1 MGDSNLRGDGRTLSG
16 GNPAEKG
23 DRPEQNSPAWKGCR
37 SAHGPAAEAGAAAGG
52 LLPPGRTFPQI
63 EPGSMRELA
72 DQLDQEIAAAAMEAA
87 LSLYDFST
95 KTELEINGFDPLYP
109 ASMIKTLLLLAA
121 LHGLE
126 EGRLS
131 LQELHYLCEQDR
143 YAGGTRVAGS
153 GILQYAENGSAYTFQ
168 ELLSLMVSFSDNI
181 ATNIVYDRVG
191 APAVAETAR
200 KLGLRQTAFT
210 RKMYE
215 MESPLPSNVST
226 VHDLT
231 RLLVAL
237 EERQFVGDSFS
248 EMGIRMMLETIDK
261 GRIGRYLDGGA
272 IKVANKVGTVT
283 GIVGDMAL
291 IYLPARPPLALT
303 VAVKNPPD
311 QEEAARL
318 IGRLARI
325 AVEYFT

>member
-1 MGDSNLRGDGRTLSG
+1 MGGSNLARDGRTISG
-16 GNPAEKG
+16 GNPAEQG
-23 DRPEQNSPAWKGCR
+23 DRPKQNSPAWKGRC
-37 SAHGPAAEAGAAAGG
+37 SANGPAENGATAGG
-52 LLPPGRTFPQI
+52 SPPPGSTFPQI

-72 DQLDQEIAAAAMEAA
+72 DQLDQEIAAAAMDVA

-95 KTELEINGFDPLYP
+95 KSELEINGFEPLYP

-126 EGRLS
+126 KGRLS
-131 LQELHYLCEQDR
+131 LQEQFYLREDDR
-143 YAGGTRVAGS
+143 YAGNTRVTGS
-153 GILQYAENGSAYTFQ
+153 GILQYAENGSVYTFK
-168 ELLSLMVSFSDNI
+168 ELLSLMISLSDNI
-181 ATNIVYDRVG
+181 ATNMVYDRVG
-191 APAVAETAR
+191 PSAVAETIR
-200 KLGLRQTAFT
+200 KLGLQQTAFT

-248 EMGIRMMLETIDK
+248 KMGINMMLETIDK
-261 GRIGRYLDGGA
+261 ERIGRYLDGTA
-272 IKVANKVGTVT
+272 VKVANKVGTVT

-303 VAVKNPPD
+303 VAVKNPPG

-325 AVEYFT
+325 VVEHFL